1 LFPDLARRRHR
12 RELSMA
18 AGDKDDVGGVQSI
31 VRAFAILELVARAPD
46 GISLS
51 ELSRAVR
58 LHSSTTFNLVRTM
71 FNLGYLRQ
79 SGDDKRYRIG
89 RPLFSLAANA
99 IDDLLLVDTAKAVME
114 DLSHASGETG
124 TFAVWSGGQVVA
136 MARSSG
142 AGAFQLS
149 DRVGGVRPAHATA
162 TGKVL
167 LAALPPEQFDAYLAS
182 ATLTRFTATTIVDA
196 QRLRTEVQRTKT
208 AGFAIDRAEF
218 HDDVCCIAMP
228 VRDFSGKTVG
238 AIGLSAPLWRMGD
251 DVRPAKAALLREA
264 AHRLSEKL
272 GHGGLSTAYS
282 PAMARIER
290 IAAPADAVRISA
302 ASPVKPRPAKRITT
316 KSGAKTARARQRSSA
331 AK

>member
-1 LFPDLARRRHR
+1 
-12 RELSMA
+12 MV
-18 AGDKDDVGGVQSI
+18 AGDRDGVGGVQSI
-31 VRAFAILELVARAPD
+31 VRAFAIMELVARAPD

-71 FNLGYLRQ
+71 FNLGYLHQ

-114 DLSHASGETG
+114 ELSRASGETG

-167 LAALPPEQFDAYLAS
+167 LAALPTEQFDAYLAA

-196 QRLRTEVQRTKT
+196 RRLRAEVNKARTE
-208 AGFAIDRAEF
+208 GMAIDHAEF
-218 HDDVCCIAMP
+218 HDDVCCIATA

-251 DVRPAKAALLREA
+251 DVRPERIAMLREA
-264 AHRLSEKL
+264 AHRLSQKL
-272 GHGGLSTAYS
+272 GYGGLSATYS
-282 PAMARIER
+282 PAMARLEMN
-290 IAAPADAVRISA
+290 AAPAKSPSLPA
-302 ASPVKPRPAKRITT
+302 ASPAKAPAAKTATSKLR
-316 KSGAKTARARQRSSA
+316 AKTARAGTRRRA

>member
-1 LFPDLARRRHR
+1 
-12 RELSMA
+12 MA
-18 AGDKDDVGGVQSI
+18 DSDKDDVGGVQSI

-46 GISLS
+46 GITLS

-71 FNLGYLRQ
+71 FKLGYLHQ
-79 SGDDKRYRIG
+79 SRDDKRYRIG

-99 IDDLLLVDTAKAVME
+99 IDELLLVDAAKAVME
-114 DLSHASGETG
+114 DLSRVSGETG

-167 LAALPPEQFDAYLAS
+167 LSALPSEQLDAYLAG
-182 ATLTRFTATTIVDA
+182 ATLSRFTATTIVDTR
-196 QRLRTEVQRTKT
+196 RLRAEVQKVKA
-208 AGFAIDRAEF
+208 AGIAVDHAEF
-218 HDDVCCIAMP
+218 HDDVCCIAMA
-228 VRDFSGKTVG
+228 VRDFSGTTVG

-251 DVRPAKAALLREA
+251 DARPAKAAMLRNA
-264 AHRLSEKL
+264 AQRLSEAL
-272 GHGGLSTAYS
+272 GYGGLSAAYS
-282 PAMARIER
+282 PAMARLE
-290 IAAPADAVRISA
+290 ATAPPAGTARSLP
-302 ASPVKPRPAKRITT
+302 ASPPKRTRAKSPAEKPA
-316 KSGAKTARARQRSSA
+316 ARQRAKPRRAGA

>member
-1 LFPDLARRRHR
+1 MPASDRN
-12 RELSMA
+12 
-18 AGDKDDVGGVQSI
+18 DVGGVQSI

-71 FNLGYLRQ
+71 FNLGYLYQ

-99 IDDLLLVDTAKAVME
+99 IDDLLLVDAAKAVME

-167 LAALPPEQFDAYLAS
+167 LAALPPEQFDAYLAG

-196 QRLRTEVQRTKT
+196 RRLRAEVQRAK
-208 AGFAIDRAEF
+208 ADGFAIDHAEF

-251 DVRPAKAALLREA
+251 DVRPAKAGMLRKA
-264 AHRLSEKL
+264 AQALSEKL
-272 GHGGLSTAYS
+272 GHGGLSAAYS
-282 PAMARIER
+282 PAMARLEMV
-290 IAAPADAVRISA
+290 AAPVIAPRGSASPPPKPPPAGRVTKNADAKSA
-302 ASPVKPRPAKRITT
+302 RTR
-316 KSGAKTARARQRSSA
+316 A

>member
-1 LFPDLARRRHR
+1 
-12 RELSMA
+12 MA
-18 AGDKDDVGGVQSI
+18 ADDKDDVGGVQSI

-71 FNLGYLRQ
+71 FNLGYLHR

-99 IDDLLLVDTAKAVME
+99 IDDLLLVDAAKAVME
-114 DLSHASGETG
+114 ELSRASGETG

-149 DRVGGVRPAHATA
+149 DRVGGARPAHATA

-167 LAALPPEQFDAYLAS
+167 LAALPPEQFDAYLGS
-182 ATLTRFTATTIVDA
+182 ATLTRYTATTVVDA
-196 QRLRTEVQRTKT
+196 TQLRAEVQK
-208 AGFAIDRAEF
+208 AKAEGIAVDRAEF
-218 HDDVCCIAMP
+218 HDDVCCMAMP

-251 DVRPAKAALLREA
+251 DVRPAKIAMLRTA
-264 AHRLSEKL
+264 AHTLSEQL
-272 GHGGLSTAYS
+272 GHGGLSATYS
-282 PAMARIER
+282 PAMGHLER
-290 IAAPADAVRISA
+290 IGAPDKAARAPAASSAKPATATAV
-302 ASPVKPRPAKRITT
+302 TT
-316 KSGAKTARARQRSSA
+316 TSRSKTARAGPRPRA
-331 AK
+331 GK

>member
-1 LFPDLARRRHR
+1 
-12 RELSMA
+12 MA
-18 AGDKDDVGGVQSI
+18 AGGKNDVGGVQSI

-71 FNLGYLRQ
+71 FNLGYLHQ
-79 SGDDKRYRIG
+79 SDDNKRYRIG

-114 DLSHASGETG
+114 ELSRVSGETG
-124 TFAVWSGGQVVA
+124 TFAVWSSGQVVA

-149 DRVGGVRPAHATA
+149 DRVGGVRPSHATA

-167 LAALPPEQFDAYLAS
+167 LAALPPEQFDAYLAG
-182 ATLTRFTATTIVDA
+182 ATLTRFTATTIVEA
-196 QRLRTEVQRTKT
+196 RRLRVEVRKVKEE
-208 AGFAIDRAEF
+208 GIAIDHAEF

-228 VRDFSGKTVG
+228 VHDFSGKTVG
-238 AIGLSAPLWRMGD
+238 AIGLSAPLWRMRD
-251 DVRPAKAALLREA
+251 DERPAKAALLREA

-272 GHGGLSTAYS
+272 GYGGLSATYS
-282 PAMARIER
+282 PAMEHLEV
-290 IAAPADAVRISA
+290 IAVPKKASRTPA
-302 ASPVKPRPAKRITT
+302 ASPPGPTAAKTVAATSRAKSPRTVPRPR
-316 KSGAKTARARQRSSA
+316 A

>member
-1 LFPDLARRRHR
+1 MPASDRN
-12 RELSMA
+12 
-18 AGDKDDVGGVQSI
+18 DVGGVQSI

-71 FNLGYLRQ
+71 FNLGYLYQ
-79 SGDDKRYRIG
+79 SGEDKRYRIG

-167 LAALPPEQFDAYLAS
+167 LAALPPEQLDAYLAG

-196 QRLRTEVQRTKT
+196 RRLRAEVQRAK
-208 AGFAIDRAEF
+208 ADGFAIDHAEF

-251 DVRPAKAALLREA
+251 DIRPAKAAMLREA
-264 AHRLSEKL
+264 AHALSAKL
-272 GHGGLSTAYS
+272 GHGGLSAAYS
-282 PAMARIER
+282 PAMSRLELA
-290 IAAPADAVRISA
+290 AAPARA
-302 ASPVKPRPAKRITT
+302 AQARTAPATTRPAAP
-316 KSGAKTARARQRSSA
+316 SPAKKPTPRAPRTGLRVRA